1 MAKHP
6 RAYKRLTDRKIAAT
20 KTAARLADGDG
31 LYLIVENETSKHW
44 VFEYQFEGKRR
55 YMGLGSERVVSLA
68 EARDEVAA
76 FRKLKASGMDPLQHK
91 RELRAAQDIAEAKA
105 VTFKEAATRY
115 MDANRA
121 GWGSRH
127 AQQWKSTL
135 ERYAYPV
142 LGHVPVQAID
152 TALVLAVIEPIWI
165 GADVTA
171 TRSRDRTERGINMA
185 ANRAL

>member
-1 MAKHP
+1 MA

-44 VFEYQFEGKRR
+44 VFEYQFKGKRR

-68 EARDEVAA
+68 EAREEIAVY
-76 FRKLKASGMDPLQHK
+76 RKLKAKGLDPLEHK
-91 RELRAAQDIAEAKA
+91 RAEQAAQALADAKA
-105 VTFKEAATRY
+105 TTFKEAAAQY

-121 GWGSRH
+121 GWDSRH

-135 ERYAYPV
+135 EQHAYPIMGD
-142 LGHVPVQAID
+142 LSVQAID
-152 TALVLAVIEPIWI
+152 MALVLKVVQPTWVTAN
-165 GADVTA
+165 VTA
-171 TRSRDRTERGINMA
+171 TRVRGRIEKV
-185 ANRAL
+185 